1 MAKFLYKAK
10 NDKGDIISGTVVANN
25 EFEAE
30 KILFNNKLIAMDIVA
45 EKRVDFSSYFM
56 PKITVK
62 DRAIFARQLST
73 MVSAGLT
80 LTKAVS
86 VCANNARNDRL
97 KAIYYG
103 IYKDL
108 EEGTPFS
115 SALAKHPDAFDKVF
129 VSVVRSGETTG
140 NLDTVLNQTAD
151 RLENDN
157 DFTSK
162 IKGAMY
168 YPVFILVALLCIGV
182 YMLVKIIP
190 QLQSLFEKSGA
201 TLPWATRALISL
213 SGFMQSKWWLVLII
227 VVAAVVI
234 IRAWLM
240 SESGSRAI
248 SFWQLTLPGIKGL
261 STGIYMTRFSR
272 VMEMLVK
279 SGVPLLD
286 ALKIVSS
293 TISNSV
299 LEEQINAMV
308 VEVERGVPLSTPM
321 QRDNNFPKLI
331 GQMIS
336 VGEQTGKMDQVLGK
350 VAEYYENETSTMIK
364 SLSTLL
370 EPIILLIVGA
380 GVAVLIFAVLV
391 PIYNIAQFQ

>member
-10 NDKGDIISGTVVANN
+10 NEKGDVISGTVIANN

-30 KILFNNKLIAMDIVA
+30 KILFNNKLIAMDIIA
-45 EKRVDFSSYFM
+45 ERKVDFGSYFK
-56 PKITVK
+56 PKITIK

-86 VCANNARNDRL
+86 VCANNGRNDRI
-97 KAIYYG
+97 KQIYYS

-108 EEGTPFS
+108 EEGTSFS
-115 SALAKHPDAFDKVF
+115 SALGKHPDAFDRVF
-129 VSVVRSGETTG
+129 VSVVKSGETTG
-140 NLDTVLNQTAD
+140 NLDTVLLQTAD

-157 DFTSK
+157 DFSSK

-168 YPVFILVALLCIGV
+168 YPVFIMLALLAVGV

-190 QLQSLFEKSGA
+190 QLEVLFDKSGA
-201 TLPWATRALISL
+201 TLPWATRAMIYL
-213 SGFMQSKWWLVLII
+213 SDVLQTRWWAIILVILVL
-227 VVAAVVI
+227 VVGF
-234 IRAWLM
+234 RAWFL
-240 SESGSRAI
+240 SESGARAL
-248 SFWQLTLPGIKGL
+248 SLWQLNLPGLKQLNSGV
-261 STGIYMTRFSR
+261 YMTRFSR
-272 VMEMLVK
+272 IMEMLIK

-286 ALKIVSS
+286 ALKIMSS
-293 TISNSV
+293 TISNSI
-299 LEEQINAMV
+299 LEEEINNMV

-321 QRDNNFPKLI
+321 QKAASFPKLI

-336 VGEQTGKMDQVLGK
+336 VGEQTGKLDQVLAK
-350 VAEYYENETSTMIK
+350 VGDYYENETSTMIK

-370 EPIILLIVGA
+370 EPIILLIVGI
-380 GVAVLIFAVLV
+380 GVAILIFAVLV
-391 PIYNIAQFQ
+391 PIYSIAQFQ

>member
-10 NDKGDIISGTVVANN
+10 NDKGDVISGTVIANN

-30 KILFNNKLIAMDIVA
+30 KILFNNKLIAMDVIA
-45 EKRVDFSSYFM
+45 ERKIDFGSYFK

-80 LTKAVS
+80 LTKSVS
-86 VCANNARNDRL
+86 VCANNASNERL
-97 KAIYYG
+97 KAIYYT

-108 EEGTPFS
+108 EEGASFS
-115 SALAKHPDAFDKVF
+115 SALSKHPDAFDKVF

-140 NLDTVLNQTAD
+140 NLDTVLLQTAD

-157 DFTSK
+157 DFSAK

-168 YPVFILVALLCIGV
+168 YPAFIMFALLGV
-182 YMLVKIIP
+182 GIYMLVKIIP
-190 QLQSLFEKSGA
+190 QLQILFEKSGA
-201 TLPWATRALISL
+201 SLPFATRALIYL
-213 SGFMQSKWWLVLII
+213 SGLLQSRWWLILTIVI
-227 VVAAVVI
+227 VVVI
-234 IRAWLM
+234 VARAWAM
-240 SESGSRAI
+240 SESGSRTL
-248 SFWQLTLPGIKGL
+248 SLWQLTIPGFKAL
-261 STGIYMTRFSR
+261 NTGVYMTRFSR
-272 VMEMLVK
+272 IMEMLVR

-286 ALKIVSS
+286 ALKIMSS
-293 TISNSV
+293 TISNTI
-299 LEEQINAMV
+299 LEEQINNMV

-321 QRDNNFPKLI
+321 QRASNFPKLM

-336 VGEQTGKMDQVLGK
+336 VGEQTGKMDQVLAK
-350 VAEYYENETSTMIK
+350 IAEYYENETSTMIK

-391 PIYNIAQFQ
+391 PIYNVAQFQ